1 MKQRNALAVN
11 VLFLQVLDLD
21 WRQAKKLKD
30 FNYQN
35 LCVCDPNLKA
45 RKVPVTLNI
54 KIIGIMNMPWR

>member
-45 RKVPVTLNI
+45 RKVPVT
-54 KIIGIMNMPWR
+54 